1 MESDRLLVGGP
12 RETFPGETRVALVP
26 AVLPSL
32 TKAGLAVVIESKA
45 GEAAGFADEQYAAHG
60 AEIGNRERVF
70 QADIVVQVRTC
81 GANPELGR
89 DDIHRFK
96 PNQVI
101 VGMADPLV
109 CPAGIRQ
116 AAEHK
121 VTGFA
126 MDFMPRITRAQGMD
140 VLSSQATVIGYK
152 SVLMAADRLPKM
164 FPMMTTAAGTVP
176 PAQVFVGGGG
186 GARPRPAGA
195 RSRTARSCTRGPVPA
210 S

>member
-1 MESDRLLVGGP
+1 MESDRLLVGVP

-101 VGMADPLV
+101 VGMAGPLV
-109 CPAGIRQ
+109 CPAG
-116 AAEHK
+116 
-121 VTGFA
+121 
-126 MDFMPRITRAQGMD
+126 TRER
-140 VLSSQATVIGYK
+140 
-152 SVLMAADRLPKM
+152 ADNK
-164 FPMMTTAAGTVP
+164 
-176 PAQVFVGGGG
+176 
-186 GARPRPAGA
+186 
-195 RSRTARSCTRGPVPA
+195 
-210 S
+210 